1 MGLTHQVDSRRQAQP
16 VFCLAYR
23 AAMTAAAAALGAKA
37 HAVQRKAFQY
47 RRANTSTPPGA
58 SLVGVRRRA

>member
-1 MGLTHQVDSRRQAQP
+1 
-16 VFCLAYR
+16 
-23 AAMTAAAAALGAKA
+23 MTAAAAALGAKA
-37 HAVQRKAFQY
+37 HAVQHKAFQY